1 MNNLEFKSRRNKLA
15 KAIGKNGVAIVATA
29 DLSTR
34 TNDTHYPFRS
44 NSDFY
49 YFTGF
54 LEPNALM
61 LLAPGRPE
69 GEFILCVRPK
79 NPLMETWEGHMEG
92 LSGVIKNYNADQSF
106 DIANIDSVLKD
117 LLHGRERVFYSIGKH
132 KNYDDK
138 VTEAFKT
145 LRESQRQGGVV
156 PNEIVSVDTI
166 IHDMRQIK
174 SRKEIQLMKQAA
186 RIGVEA
192 HLRVMNECK
201 PSVYEYQIEASIN
214 HQFGQYGTVP
224 SYNSIVASGD
234 NACTLHYVENQS
246 IMKEGDL
253 LLTDAGCE
261 YQMYA
266 SDITRTIPVSGQF
279 TKEQKA
285 IYSIVLEA
293 QKSVIS
299 SVKPGQTF
307 EKMQKNCIE
316 IITRGLKKL
325 GILKGSVSKLIKEE
339 SYKDF
344 YMHGIGHWL
353 GIDVH
358 DVGSYVDEKG
368 KSKPFAPGMVITVE
382 PGIYISKKTKAIDKK
397 WKGIGIRIEDDVL
410 VTPSGCE
417 VLSRELPKDIDA
429 IEAIMASK

>member
-92 LSGVIKNYNADQSF
+92 LSGVINNYNADQSF
-106 DIANIDSVLKD
+106 DIANIDNVLKD

-358 DVGSYVDEKG
+358 DVGSYVDKKG
-368 KSKPFAPGMVITVE
+368 NSKPFAPGMVITVE

>member
-1 MNNLEFKSRRNKLA
+1 
-15 KAIGKNGVAIVATA
+15 
-29 DLSTR
+29 
-34 TNDTHYPFRS
+34 
-44 NSDFY
+44 
-49 YFTGF
+49 
-54 LEPNALM
+54 
-61 LLAPGRPE
+61 
-69 GEFILCVRPK
+69 
-79 NPLMETWEGHMEG
+79 
-92 LSGVIKNYNADQSF
+92 
-106 DIANIDSVLKD
+106 
-117 LLHGRERVFYSIGKH
+117 
-132 KNYDDK
+132 
-138 VTEAFKT
+138 
-145 LRESQRQGGVV
+145 
-156 PNEIVSVDTI
+156 
-166 IHDMRQIK
+166 
-174 SRKEIQLMKQAA
+174 
-186 RIGVEA
+186 
-192 HLRVMNECK
+192 
-201 PSVYEYQIEASIN
+201 
-214 HQFGQYGTVP
+214 
-224 SYNSIVASGD
+224 
-234 NACTLHYVENQS
+234 
-246 IMKEGDL
+246 
-253 LLTDAGCE
+253 
-261 YQMYA
+261 MYA

-299 SVKPGQTF
+299 SIKPGQTF

-410 VTPSGCE
+410 ITPSGCE
-417 VLSRELPKDIDA
+417 VLSGELPKEIDA
-429 IEAIMASK
+429 IEAMMASN

>member
-92 LSGVIKNYNADQSF
+92 LSGVINNYNADQSF
-106 DIANIDSVLKD
+106 DIANIDNVLKD

-358 DVGSYVDEKG
+358 DVGSYVDKKG
-368 KSKPFAPGMVITVE
+368 KSKPFTPGMVITVE

-417 VLSRELPKDIDA
+417 VLSGDLPKDIDA

>member
-1 MNNLEFKSRRNKLA
+1 MKNLEFKSRRNKLA
-15 KAIGKNGVAIVATA
+15 KTIGKSGVAIIATA

-34 TNDTHYPFRS
+34 TNDTYYPFRS

-61 LLAPGRPE
+61 VLAPGRPE

-92 LSGVIKNYNADQSF
+92 LSGVINNYNADQSF
-106 DIANIDSVLKD
+106 DIADIDSILKD
-117 LLHGRERVFYSIGKH
+117 LLHGRERVFYSIGEH
-132 KNYDDK
+132 KIYDDK

-156 PNEIVSVDTI
+156 PNEIVSVDTM

-174 SRKEIQLMKQAA
+174 SRKEIQLMKEAA

-246 IMKEGDL
+246 MMKQGDL

-358 DVGSYVDEKG
+358 DVGSYVNEKG

-410 VTPSGCE
+410 VTRSGCE
-417 VLSRELPKDIDA
+417 VLSGELPKEIEA
-429 IEAIMASK
+429 IEAMMSSN

>member
-1 MNNLEFKSRRNKLA
+1 MKNLEFKSRRNKLA
-15 KAIGKNGVAIVATA
+15 KAIGKNGVAIIATA

-92 LSGVIKNYNADQSF
+92 LSGAINNYNADQSF
-106 DIANIDSVLKD
+106 DVADINNILKD

-132 KNYDDK
+132 KTYDDK

-279 TKEQKA
+279 TKEQKD

-417 VLSRELPKDIDA
+417 VLSGDLPKEIDV
-429 IEAIMASK
+429 IEAMMASN

>member
-1 MNNLEFKSRRNKLA
+1 MKNLEFKSRRNKLA
-15 KAIGKNGVAIVATA
+15 KAIGKNSVAIIATA

-61 LLAPGRPE
+61 LLVPGRPE

-92 LSGVIKNYNADQSF
+92 LSGAINNYNADQSF
-106 DIANIDSVLKD
+106 DIADIDNILKD

-132 KNYDDK
+132 KTYDDK

-417 VLSRELPKDIDA
+417 VLSGDLPKEIDA
-429 IEAIMASK
+429 IEAMMASN

>member
-92 LSGVIKNYNADQSF
+92 LSGVINNYNADQSF
-106 DIANIDSVLKD
+106 DIANIDNVLKD

-266 SDITRTIPVSGQF
+266 SDITRTIPASGQF

-397 WKGIGIRIEDDVL
+397 WKGIGIRIEEDVL
-410 VTPSGCE
+410 ITPSGCE
-417 VLSRELPKDIDA
+417 VLSGELPKEIDA
-429 IEAIMASK
+429 IEAMMASH

>member
-106 DIANIDSVLKD
+106 DIANIDNVLKD

>member
-1 MNNLEFKSRRNKLA
+1 MKNREYKSRRNKLA
-15 KAIGKNGVAIVATA
+15 KAIGKDGVAIIATA

-34 TNDTHYPFRS
+34 TNDTDYPFRS
-44 NSDFY
+44 DSDFY
-49 YFTGF
+49 YLTGF
-54 LEPNALM
+54 LEPNSLM

-92 LSGVIKNYNADQSF
+92 LNGVIKNYDVDQSF
-106 DIANIDSVLKD
+106 DIANIDVVLKD
-117 LLHGRERVFYSIGKH
+117 LLYGKEKIFYSIGK
-132 KNYDDK
+132 NNFYDEK
-138 VTEAFKT
+138 VTEVFKV

-156 PNEIVSVDTI
+156 PNEIVSIDTI
-166 IHDMRQIK
+166 IHEMRQIK

-192 HLRVMNECK
+192 HLRVMRECK
-201 PSVYEYQIEASIN
+201 PSIFEYQIEASIN
-214 HQFGQYGTVP
+214 HQFGQYGAVP

-234 NACTLHYVENQS
+234 NACTLHYVENKSQ
-246 IMKEGDL
+246 MKEGDL

-261 YQMYA
+261 FQMYA
-266 SDITRTIPVSGQF
+266 SDITRTIPISGQY

-293 QKSVIS
+293 QIS
-299 SVKPGQTF
+299 AINSVKPGQTF
-307 EKMQKNCIE
+307 ENMQKNCIE

-325 GILKGSVSKLIKEE
+325 GILKGSEAKLIEEE
-339 SYKDF
+339 SYKEF

-358 DVGSYVDEKG
+358 DVGSYVNEKG
-368 KSKPFAPGMVITVE
+368 RSKPFAPGMVITVE
-382 PGIYISKKTKAIDKK
+382 PGIYISKKSKSIDKK

-410 VTPSGCE
+410 ITSSGCE
-417 VLSRELPKDIDA
+417 VLSGKLPKEIDA
-429 IEAIMASK
+429 IEAIMSSH

>member
-1 MNNLEFKSRRNKLA
+1 MKNLEFKSRRNKLA
-15 KAIGKNGVAIVATA
+15 KTIGKSGVAIIATA

-34 TNDTHYPFRS
+34 TNDTYYPFRS

-61 LLAPGRPE
+61 VLAPGRPE

-79 NPLMETWEGHMEG
+79 DPLMETWEGHMEG
-92 LSGVIKNYNADQSF
+92 LSGVINNYNADQSF
-106 DIANIDSVLKD
+106 DIADIDSILKD
-117 LLHGRERVFYSIGKH
+117 LLHGRERVFYSIGEH
-132 KNYDDK
+132 KIYDDK

-156 PNEIVSVDTI
+156 PNEIVSVDTM

-174 SRKEIQLMKQAA
+174 SRKEIQLMKEAA

-246 IMKEGDL
+246 MMKQGDL

-358 DVGSYVDEKG
+358 DVGSYVNEKG

-410 VTPSGCE
+410 VTRSGCE
-417 VLSRELPKDIDA
+417 VLSGELPKEIEA
-429 IEAIMASK
+429 IEAMMSSN

>member
-1 MNNLEFKSRRNKLA
+1 MKNLEFKSRRNKLA
-15 KAIGKNGVAIVATA
+15 KTIGKSGVAIIATA

-34 TNDTHYPFRS
+34 TNDTYYPFRS

-61 LLAPGRPE
+61 VLAPGRPE

-92 LSGVIKNYNADQSF
+92 LSGVINNYNADQSF
-106 DIANIDSVLKD
+106 DIADIDSILKD

-132 KNYDDK
+132 KIYDNK

-156 PNEIVSVDTI
+156 PNEIVSVDTM

-174 SRKEIQLMKQAA
+174 SRKEIQLMKEAA

-246 IMKEGDL
+246 MMKQGDL

-358 DVGSYVDEKG
+358 DVGSYVNEKG
-368 KSKPFAPGMVITVE
+368 RSKPFAPGMVITVE

-417 VLSRELPKDIDA
+417 VLSGDLPKEIDA
-429 IEAIMASK
+429 IEAMMSSN

>member
-246 IMKEGDL
+246 IMKEG
-253 LLTDAGCE
+253 GF
-261 YQMYA
+261 
-266 SDITRTIPVSGQF
+266 TIDR
-279 TKEQKA
+279 
-285 IYSIVLEA
+285 
-293 QKSVIS
+293 
-299 SVKPGQTF
+299 
-307 EKMQKNCIE
+307 C
-316 IITRGLKKL
+316 
-325 GILKGSVSKLIKEE
+325 
-339 SYKDF
+339 
-344 YMHGIGHWL
+344 WL
-353 GIDVH
+353 
-358 DVGSYVDEKG
+358 
-368 KSKPFAPGMVITVE
+368 
-382 PGIYISKKTKAIDKK
+382 
-397 WKGIGIRIEDDVL
+397 
-410 VTPSGCE
+410 
-417 VLSRELPKDIDA
+417 
-429 IEAIMASK
+429 